1 MPINILGAMHAIKVR
16 DLSKFYVV
24 PEREAGLVA
33 ALKSLVN
40 RKMRVVKAV
49 ETISFSVEPG
59 ERSHSSSGPAW
70 GS

>member
-1 MPINILGAMHAIKVR
+1 MHAIKVR